1 MKNLALLVFIALVSA
16 ILFGC
21 QNEKETVKADEQKIE
36 AEMTESEQLLTKS
49 EVSKVEVSK
58 TKGIDPVVYEEA
70 EVLGKFNELFSSA
83 AKESGTANVT
93 DPNFYLKLTDEEGDI
108 QRLHL
113 WLGNEGEQSMLMN
126 PNDTHTIYT
135 ITSDMTAKLIELI
148 DK

>member
-21 QNEKETVKADEQKIE
+21 QNENETVKAGEQKSE
-36 AEMTESEQLLTKS
+36 AEMTGSEQLLSKS
-49 EVSKVEVSK
+49 VVSKVEVSK
-58 TKGIDPVVYEEA
+58 TKGIDPVLYEEA
-70 EVLGKFNELFSSA
+70 DVLGRFNELFSSA
-83 AKESGTANVT
+83 AREPGTANVT
-93 DPNFYLKLTDEEGDI
+93 NPEFYLKLTDEEGDI

-135 ITSDMTAKLIELI
+135 VTPAMTAELIELI
-148 DK
+148 EK

>member
-21 QNEKETVKADEQKIE
+21 QNENETVKADEQKIE

-49 EVSKVEVSK
+49 EVLKVEVSK
-58 TKGIDPVVYEEA
+58 TKGIEPVVYEEA

-83 AKESGTANVT
+83 AREPGTANVT
-93 DPNFYLKLTDEEGDI
+93 VPEFYLKLTDVEGDI

-113 WLGNEGEQSMLMN
+113 WLGNENEQSMLMN

-135 ITSDMTAKLIELI
+135 VTPAMTAELIELI
-148 DK
+148 EK